1 MEASSPLW
9 SYRGMPRRLSLAVV
23 LFLASVA
30 CSSAAPKAVSA
41 EDWKNDPREPYPFT
55 TPVPGHAPTEIDGVY
70 RREVSA
76 DEVGETVPC
85 RRCAPYRIY
94 VGGATIEFEEGRFH
108 IGEEGSS
115 FGSSGHYAVDGDEV
129 TLFNDL
135 VCPALEATYAWS
147 LEDGTLVLDIAND
160 PCAFDN
166 LRGRYLTS
174 YDWAERG

>member
-1 MEASSPLW
+1 MEESSPFW
-9 SYRGMPRRLSLAVV
+9 SYRGMPRRLALAVV
-23 LFLASVA
+23 LFLVAAA
-30 CSSAAPKAVSA
+30 CSSASPEAASVD
-41 EDWKNDPREPYPFT
+41 DWKNDPREPYPFT
-55 TPVPGHAPTEIDGVY
+55 TPVPDREPTAVDGVY

-108 IGEEGSS
+108 IDEEGSS
-115 FGSSGHYAVDGDEV
+115 FGSSGHYTVDGDEV

-135 VCPALEATYAWS
+135 VCPAVDATYTWS
-147 LEDGTLVLDIAND
+147 VEDGALILDIPDD

-174 YDWAERG
+174 YGWAEEG

>member
-1 MEASSPLW
+1 
-9 SYRGMPRRLSLAVV
+9 MPRRLFLAVALLLV
-23 LFLASVA
+23 AAA
-30 CSSAAPKAVSA
+30 CSSASPEAVSA
-41 EDWKNDPREPYPFT
+41 DDWKNDPREPYPFT
-55 TPVPGHAPTEIDGVY
+55 TPVPDRESTAIDGVY
-70 RREVSA
+70 RREVSV
-76 DEVGETVPC
+76 DDVGEPVPC

-94 VGGATIEFEEGRFH
+94 VGGATIEFEEGRYH
-108 IGEEGSS
+108 IDEEGSS
-115 FGSSGHYAVDGDEV
+115 FGSSGHYTVDGDEV

-166 LRGRYLTS
+166 LRGRYLTN